1 MSFCFVL
8 GTHPDMPRVSRLCT
22 QGLLLAGLQE
32 PYGVKGIKSQWTTHN
47 TNNLPTV
54 CPSIILRDILFSS
67 CKKYIY
73 KFRDQNDSKV
83 GNVFAFALSLL
94 ELDPQHPIWSTP
106 IPPGVNLK
114 WPQNTKPK
122 VRLEYN
128 WVWSQIPNQNKY
140 TEV

>member
-22 QGLLLAGLQE
+22 QGLLLAE

-54 CPSIILRDILFSS
+54 CPSIILRDFTQLMQEI
-67 CKKYIY
+67 YIY

-114 WPQNTKPK
+114 
-122 VRLEYN
+122 
-128 WVWSQIPNQNKY
+128 
-140 TEV
+140 